1 MINMCNLEAC
11 KAFVAAHEGA
21 RGACL
26 FENSQV
32 NRMDKYEM
40 RGKAYSV
47 KNYGVGEGREYLFD

>member
-1 MINMCNLEAC
+1 MCNLEAC
-11 KAFVAAHEGA
+11 KAFVAAHGGA